1 MGESACQKNGPS
13 VRGTR
18 LGPSFQRMPVAAR
31 HPAVLSRAA
40 EKRPQQGLWGAELGP
55 IPAASNPVKQ
65 AANGQ
70 PNYCNSG

>member
-40 EKRPQQGLWGAELGP
+40 EKRPQQGLGG
-55 IPAASNPVKQ
+55 
-65 AANGQ
+65 
-70 PNYCNSG
+70 